1 MKILKYILIGILI
14 SIAVFFFLFFFLS
27 EESGPYFIITI
38 LLGIIIGLQIA
49 IYKKIK

>member
-1 MKILKYILIGILI
+1 MKILGNILIGVLI
-14 SIAVFFFLFFFLS
+14 SIAVFFFLFFFFS
-27 EESGPYFIITI
+27 EEIGPFFIITI